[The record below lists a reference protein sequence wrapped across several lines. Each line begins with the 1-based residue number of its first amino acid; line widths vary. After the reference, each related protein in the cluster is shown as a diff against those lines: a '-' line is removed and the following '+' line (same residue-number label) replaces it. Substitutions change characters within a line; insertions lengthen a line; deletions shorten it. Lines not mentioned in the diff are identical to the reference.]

1 MCSPFV
7 GVIITMTLFSTKLF
21 YVEVSVHV
29 YGQSRYGLWF
39 MVLGKSVWAGP
50 ILTNGKTVGFMV
62 YGFAKKVFGQSL
74 KSIKFIV

>member
-1 MCSPFV
+1 
-7 GVIITMTLFSTKLF
+7 MTLFSTKLF

-74 KSIKFIV
+74 SELSS